1 MLRINSCYCGYGYGQ
16 WQGYWYCDFSVQK
29 Q

>member
-1 MLRINSCYCGYGYGQ
+1 MFKINSSYCGYGYGQ